1 MHLPPLQPPIAAG
14 YCVSGAVVIASD
26 AIIAPGVVLMADPNS
41 QITIASGVCL
51 GLGVI
56 LHANGG
62 RIAIEMGATLG
73 AGVLIVGT
81 AVIGRGAT
89 IGPSST
95 IYNGSVASYQLVP
108 PGSLLGEREKSA
120 DPARTAADPW
130 AESEADTSGRSTGRS
145 TAGKS
150 TGQSTGSSTAGS
162 STADSSTAGDST
174 PTPEPVRPP
183 KAPGIVYGK
192 DAFLQMRGA
201 MFPT

>member
-14 YCVSGAVVIASD
+14 YCVSGAVVIAPD
-26 AIIAPGVVLMADPNS
+26 AIVAPGVVLMADPNS
-41 QITIASGVCL
+41 QITIASAVCL

-73 AGVLIVGT
+73 AGVLIVGS

-95 IYNGSVASYQLVP
+95 IYNSSVASYQLVP
-108 PGSLLGEREKSA
+108 PGSLLGERELGERELGEREIGGPEKA
-120 DPARTAADPW
+120 TTADPW
-130 AESEADTSGRSTGRS
+130 SDAVVDPVRSHPGS
-145 TAGKS
+145 A
-150 TGQSTGSSTAGS
+150 STGSTATDATQAAPPS
-162 STADSSTAGDST
+162 
-174 PTPEPVRPP
+174 PEPVRPP
-183 KAPGIVYGK
+183 KAPGVVYGK

>member
-14 YCVSGAVVIASD
+14 YCVSGAVVIAPD
-26 AIIAPGVVLMADPNS
+26 AIVAPGVVLMADPNS
-41 QITIASGVCL
+41 QITIASAVCL

-95 IYNGSVASYQLVP
+95 IYNSSVASHQLVP
-108 PGSLLGEREKSA
+108 PGSLLGERETGSGEMGSQEK
-120 DPARTAADPW
+120 TATADPW
-130 AESEADTSGRSTGRS
+130 SDSVVEPGLSQPCSAATGS
-145 TAGKS
+145 TA
-150 TGQSTGSSTAGS
+150 TQ
-162 STADSSTAGDST
+162 DSPPS
-174 PTPEPVRPP
+174 PEPVRPP

>member
-14 YCVSGAVVIASD
+14 YCVSGAVVIAPD
-26 AIIAPGVVLMADPNS
+26 AIVAPGVVLMADPNS

-62 RIAIEMGATLG
+62 RIAIEVGATLG

-95 IYNGSVASYQLVP
+95 IYNASVASHQLVP
-108 PGSLLGEREKSA
+108 PGSLLGEREMGS
-120 DPARTAADPW
+120 RETTATADPW
-130 AESEADTSGRSTGRS
+130 SAAEPPASQAGSTATRS
-145 TAGKS
+145 TATHSPETNS
-150 TGQSTGSSTAGS
+150 TTMGSTS
-162 STADSSTAGDST
+162 
-174 PTPEPVRPP
+174 TPEPARPP

>member
-14 YCVSGAVVIASD
+14 YCVSGAVVIAPD
-26 AIIAPGVVLMADPNS
+26 AIVAPGVVLMADPNS

-73 AGVLIVGT
+73 AGVLIVG
-81 AVIGRGAT
+81 AVVIGRGAT

-95 IYNGSVASYQLVP
+95 IYNHSVASHQLVP
-108 PGSLLGEREKSA
+108 PGSLLGEREMGSREMGSGGK
-120 DPARTAADPW
+120 TAEADPW
-130 AESEADTSGRSTGRS
+130 SDSAAEPPA
-145 TAGKS
+145 
-150 TGQSTGSSTAGS
+150 QTGSSFAGS
-162 STADSSTAGDST
+162 SSTESTTSST
-174 PTPEPVRPP
+174 PTPEPARPP
-183 KAPGIVYGK
+183 KEPGIVYGK

-201 MFPT
+201 MFPI